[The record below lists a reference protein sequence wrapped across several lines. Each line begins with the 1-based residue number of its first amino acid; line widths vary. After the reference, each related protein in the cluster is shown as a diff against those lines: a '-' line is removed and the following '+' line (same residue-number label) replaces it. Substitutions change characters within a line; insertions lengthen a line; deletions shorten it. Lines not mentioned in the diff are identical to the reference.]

1 MTGAKGF
8 FGRAGAFLRERPIL
22 TAGFAAGAV
31 RSGVR
36 SGDVEI
42 WSHRPARGDETQGT
56 LQARGPLL
64 SERAA
69 MTALGGVAFMYLWP
83 LLIWSDVRK
92 LEVAA
97 RGLDPDVYE
106 TKTKTTLSAVLC

>member
-1 MTGAKGF
+1 MATTRGF
-8 FGRAGAFLRERPIL
+8 FRRLGELICKRPIMA
-22 TAGFAAGAV
+22 AGFSAGAV
-31 RSGVR
+31 RSAVR
-36 SGDVEI
+36 SRDVEI
-42 WSHRPARGDETQGT
+42 SYYQQKQDDETRKFAT
-56 LQARGPLL
+56 RAPLL

-69 MTALGGVAFMYLWP
+69 MTAMGGVAFMYLWP
-83 LLIWSDVRK
+83 LLIWSDVKK